1 MDTWTQ
7 QTPSD
12 PSSVDERERLL
23 IDAVVTLARSLRDER
38 DRLAER
44 LQRVERELAIL
55 VARLDVRDPETP
67 E

>member
-7 QTPSD
+7 QSPSD
-12 PSSVDERERLL
+12 PSSVDEQERLL

-55 VARLDVRDPETP
+55 VARLDVRDPEAP

>member
-44 LQRVERELAIL
+44 LQRVDRELAIM

-67 E
+67 D

>member
-7 QTPSD
+7 QSPSD